1 MAYLKGWKLKIT
13 DVRTRPLLVPY
24 IKPYHWAQG
33 VIDGANVILV
43 EVHTDVGL
51 TGYGESIGT
60 PSAEG
65 IQSYINLAGRICIDR
80 SPFENAQLMAE
91 SYHALFQALGTC
103 SSPRFGGQVLAGLEM
118 ALWDL
123 MGKST
128 GRAAHELL
136 GGAVRNEIQYFGF
149 PQGETAEEIAAEAKQ
164 LAESG
169 CEVIYIKVGRGDT
182 LDLDIAQQVRMAIGP
197 QKRLR
202 MDPNEHWS
210 PVRATRMIRKMS
222 EFDVEF
228 IEQPT
233 NCESVSAL
241 AQVRAN
247 SPVAIAADQL
257 VFTPYDAYNVCRE
270 NAADLIVLGL
280 HETGGIL
287 RFGKVAHIAEAAG
300 IDICI
305 HGLYETGITTC
316 AANQVAATLPNLD
329 DGNQYMNHFLK
340 WDIVKS
346 PDLSLRDGKLPVFNG
361 PGLGFELDWEAIE
374 QAGDLYCKRLS
385 GNG

>member
-1 MAYLKGWKLKIT
+1 MKIT
-13 DVRTRPLLVPY
+13 EVRTRPLLVPY
-24 IKPYHWAQG
+24 TRPYHWAQG
-33 VIDGANVILV
+33 VIDGALVILV
-43 EVHTDVGL
+43 EVDTDTGL

-65 IQSYINLAGRICIDR
+65 IQSFINQAGAICVGR
-80 SPFENAQLMAE
+80 SPFDNAQLMAE
-91 SYHALFQALGTC
+91 AYHGLFQALGTC

-123 MGKST
+123 AGKAT
-128 GRAAHELL
+128 GLAAHELM
-136 GGAVRNEIQYFGF
+136 GGAVRDEIQYFGF
-149 PQGETAEEIAAEAKQ
+149 AQGETAAEIAAEAKQ

-169 CEVIYIKVGRGDT
+169 CEVIYFKVGRGDA
-182 LDLDIAQQVRMAIGP
+182 LDIAIAQQVRTAIGP

-210 PVRATRMIRKMS
+210 PVRAARMIRKMC

-233 NCESVSAL
+233 NCESVAAL

-270 NAADLIVLGL
+270 NAA
-280 HETGGIL
+280 
-287 RFGKVAHIAEAAG
+287 
-300 IDICI
+300 
-305 HGLYETGITTC
+305 
-316 AANQVAATLPNLD
+316 
-329 DGNQYMNHFLK
+329 
-340 WDIVKS
+340 
-346 PDLSLRDGKLPVFNG
+346 
-361 PGLGFELDWEAIE
+361 
-374 QAGDLYCKRLS
+374 
-385 GNG
+385 

>member
-1 MAYLKGWKLKIT
+1 LKIT
-13 DVRTRPLLVPY
+13 EVRTRPLLVPY
-24 IKPYHWAQG
+24 TSPYHWAQG
-33 VIDGANVILV
+33 VIDGAMVILV
-43 EVHTDVGL
+43 EVDTDEGY

-65 IQSYINLAGRICIDR
+65 IQSYVNLAGKNCINR

-91 SYHALFQALGTC
+91 AYHALFQALGTC

-123 MGKST
+123 MGKAT
-128 GRAAHELL
+128 GLAAHELM
-136 GGAVRNEIQYFGF
+136 GGAVREEIQYFGF
-149 PQGETAEEIAAEAKQ
+149 AQGETAEEIAAEAKL

-169 CEVIYIKVGRGDT
+169 CEVIYFKVGRGDA
-182 LDLDIAQQVRMAIGP
+182 LDIAIAQQVRAAIGP

-210 PVRATRMIRKMS
+210 PVRAARLIRKMC

-233 NCESVSAL
+233 NCESIAAL

-257 VFTPYDAYNVCRE
+257 VFTPYDAFNVCRE

-280 HETGGIL
+280 HETGGLL
-287 RFGKVAHIAEAAG
+287 RFSKVAHIAEAAG

-329 DGNQYMNHFLK
+329 DGNQYMNHFLE

-346 PDLSLRDGKLPVFNG
+346 PDLLLQNGKLPVLRG
-361 PGLGFELDWEAIE
+361 PGLGFELDWDAIN
-374 QAGDLYCKRLS
+374 QASDLYSKRMVD
-385 GNG
+385 NG

>member
-1 MAYLKGWKLKIT
+1 LKIT
-13 DVRTRPLLVPY
+13 EVRTTPLLVPY
-24 IKPYHWAQG
+24 TSPYHWAQG
-33 VIDGANVILV
+33 VIDGATVILV
-43 EVHTDVGL
+43 EVHTDEGL
-51 TGYGESIGT
+51 TGYGESVGT

-65 IQSYINLAGRICIDR
+65 IQSYIDMAGAICIDR
-80 SPFENAQLMAE
+80 SPFENAQLMAQA
-91 SYHALFQALGTC
+91 YHALFQALGTC

-123 MGKST
+123 MGK
-128 GRAAHELL
+128 AAGLAVHELM
-136 GGAVRNEIQYFGF
+136 GGAVRDEIQYFGF
-149 PQGETAEEIAAEAKQ
+149 AQGETAEEIAAEAKL

-169 CEVIYIKVGRGDT
+169 CEVIYFKVGRGDA
-182 LDLDIAQQVRMAIGP
+182 LDIAIAQQVRAAIGP

-210 PVRATRMIRKMS
+210 PVRATRMIRKMC

-228 IEQPT
+228 VEQPT
-233 NCESVSAL
+233 NCESVAAL
-241 AQVRAN
+241 AQVRSN

-280 HETGGIL
+280 HETGGLL
-287 RFGKVAHIAEAAG
+287 RFSKVAHIAEAAG

-329 DGNQYMNHFLK
+329 DGNQYMNHFLE

-346 PDLSLRDGKLPVFNG
+346 PNLSLQNGKLPVLNG
-361 PGLGFELDWEAIE
+361 PGLGFELDWDAIS
-374 QAGDLYCKRLS
+374 QASNLHNKRMAD
-385 GNG
+385 NG

>member
-1 MAYLKGWKLKIT
+1 M
-13 DVRTRPLLVPY
+13 
-24 IKPYHWAQG
+24 
-33 VIDGANVILV
+33 VILV
-43 EVHTDVGL
+43 EVDTDEGL

-60 PSAEG
+60 PSAGG
-65 IQSYINLAGRICIDR
+65 IQSFIKLAGAHCINR

-91 SYHALFQALGTC
+91 AYHALFQALGTC

-123 MGKST
+123 MGKAT
-128 GRAAHELL
+128 GLAAHELM
-136 GGAVRNEIQYFGF
+136 GGAVRSEIQYFGF
-149 PQGETAEEIAAEAKQ
+149 AQGETAEAIAAEAKI

-169 CEVIYIKVGRGDT
+169 CEVIYFKVGRGDA
-182 LDLDIAQQVRMAIGP
+182 LDIAIAQQVRAAIGP

-210 PVRATRMIRKMS
+210 PVRATRLIRKMC

-233 NCESVSAL
+233 NCESVAAL

-280 HETGGIL
+280 HETGGLL
-287 RFGKVAHIAEAAG
+287 RFSKVAHIAEAAG

-316 AANQVAATLPNLD
+316 AANQVAATIPNLD
-329 DGNQYMNHFLK
+329 DGNQYMNHFLE

-346 PDLSLRDGKLPVFNG
+346 PGLSLQNGKLPVLKG
-361 PGLGFELDWEAIE
+361 PGLGFELDWDAISLASE
-374 QAGDLYCKRLS
+374 LHSQRMVDNR
-385 GNG
+385 

>member
-1 MAYLKGWKLKIT
+1 MKIT
-13 DVRTRPLLVPY
+13 EVRTRPLLVPY
-24 IKPYHWAQG
+24 TRPYHWAQG
-33 VIDGANVILV
+33 VIDGALVILV
-43 EVHTDVGL
+43 EVDTDTGL

-65 IQSYINLAGRICIDR
+65 IQSFINQAGAIGVGR
-80 SPFENAQLMAE
+80 SPFDNAQLMAE
-91 SYHALFQALGTC
+91 AYHGLFQALGTC

-123 MGKST
+123 AGQAT
-128 GRAAHELL
+128 GLAAHELM
-136 GGAVRNEIQYFGF
+136 GGAVRDEIQYFGF
-149 PQGETAEEIAAEAKQ
+149 AQGETAAEIAAEAKQ

-169 CEVIYIKVGRGDT
+169 CEVIYFKVGRGDA
-182 LDLDIAQQVRMAIGP
+182 LDIAIAQQVRAAIGP

-202 MDPNEHWS
+202 LDPNEHWS
-210 PVRATRMIRKMS
+210 PVRAARMIRKMC

-228 IEQPT
+228 IEQST
-233 NCESVSAL
+233 NCESVAAL

-280 HETGGIL
+280 HETGGLL
-287 RFGKVAHIAEAAG
+287 RFSKVAHIAEAAG

-316 AANQVAATLPNLD
+316 AANQVGATIPNLD
-329 DGNQYMNHFLK
+329 DGNQYMNHFLE

-346 PDLSLRDGKLPVFNG
+346 PDLSLKNGRLPVLKG
-361 PGLGFELDWEAIE
+361 PGLGFELDWDAINR
-374 QAGDLYCKRLS
+374 ASDLYHKQRTPD
-385 GNG
+385 G

>member
-1 MAYLKGWKLKIT
+1 M
-13 DVRTRPLLVPY
+13 PY
-24 IKPYHWAQG
+24 ISPYHWAQG
-33 VIDGANVILV
+33 VIDGAMVILV
-43 EVHTDVGL
+43 EVDTDEGL

-65 IQSYINLAGRICIDR
+65 IQSYINLAGTICIDR

-91 SYHALFQALGTC
+91 AYHALFQALGTC

-123 MGKST
+123 AGKAT
-128 GRAAHELL
+128 GLAAHELM

-149 PQGETAEEIAAEAKQ
+149 AQGETAEEIAAEAKL

-169 CEVIYIKVGRGDT
+169 CEVIYFKVGRGDA
-182 LDLDIAQQVRMAIGP
+182 LDITIAEQVRAAIGP

-210 PVRATRMIRKMS
+210 PVRAARLIRKMC

-233 NCESVSAL
+233 NCESVAAL

-280 HETGGIL
+280 HETGGLL
-287 RFGKVAHIAEAAG
+287 RFSKVAHIAEAAG

-316 AANQVAATLPNLD
+316 AANQVAATIPNLD
-329 DGNQYMNHFLK
+329 DGNQYMNHFLE

-346 PDLSLRDGKLPVFNG
+346 PDLSLQNGRLPVLKG
-361 PGLGFELDWEAIE
+361 PGLGFELDWDAIS
-374 QAGDLYCKRLS
+374 QASDLYNKQVAEA
-385 GNG
+385 G

>member
-1 MAYLKGWKLKIT
+1 LKIT
-13 DVRTRPLLVPY
+13 EVRTRPLLVPY
-24 IKPYHWAQG
+24 TSPYHWAQG
-33 VIDGANVILV
+33 VIDGAMVILV
-43 EVHTDVGL
+43 EVETDEGF

-65 IQSYINLAGRICIDR
+65 IQSFINLAGAICVGR

-91 SYHALFQALGTC
+91 AYHALFQALGTC

-123 MGKST
+123 AGKAT
-128 GRAAHELL
+128 GLAAHELM
-136 GGAVRNEIQYFGF
+136 GGAVRDEIQYFGF
-149 PQGETAEEIAAEAKQ
+149 AQGETAAQIAAEAKT

-169 CEVIYIKVGRGDT
+169 CEVIYFKVGRGDA
-182 LDLDIAQQVRMAIGP
+182 LDIAIARQVRAAIGP
-197 QKRLR
+197 HKRMR

-210 PVRATRMIRKMS
+210 PVHAARMIRKMCD
-222 EFDVEF
+222 FDVEF

-233 NCESVSAL
+233 NCESVAAL
-241 AQVRAN
+241 AQVHAN

-280 HETGGIL
+280 HETGGLL
-287 RFGKVAHIAEAAG
+287 RFSKVAHIAEAAG

-329 DGNQYMNHFLK
+329 DGNQYMNHFLE

-346 PDLSLRDGKLPVFNG
+346 PDLCLQNGRLPVLKG
-361 PGLGFELDWEAIE
+361 PGLGFELDWDAISKASE
-374 QAGDLYCKRLS
+374 LYNQQLAE
-385 GNG
+385 GG

>member
-1 MAYLKGWKLKIT
+1 LKIT
-13 DVRTRPLLVPY
+13 EVRTRPLLVPY
-24 IKPYHWAQG
+24 TRPYHWAQG
-33 VIDGANVILV
+33 VIDGALVILV
-43 EVHTDVGL
+43 EVDTDTGL

-65 IQSYINLAGRICIDR
+65 IQSFINQAGTICVGR
-80 SPFENAQLMAE
+80 SPLENAQLMAE
-91 SYHALFQALGTC
+91 AYHALFQALGTC

-123 MGKST
+123 AGKAT
-128 GRAAHELL
+128 GLATHELM
-136 GGAVRNEIQYFGF
+136 GGAVRDEIQYFGF
-149 PQGETAEEIAAEAKQ
+149 AQGETAVEIAAEAKL

-169 CEVIYIKVGRGDT
+169 CEVIYFKVGRGDA
-182 LDLDIAQQVRMAIGP
+182 LDIAIAQQVRAAIGP

-210 PVRATRMIRKMS
+210 PVRASRMIRKMC

-233 NCESVSAL
+233 NCESVAAL

-280 HETGGIL
+280 HETGGLL
-287 RFGKVAHIAEAAG
+287 RFSKVAHIAEAAG

-316 AANQVAATLPNLD
+316 AANQVAATIPNLD
-329 DGNQYMNHFLK
+329 DGNQYMNHFLE

-346 PDLSLRDGKLPVFNG
+346 PDLSLQNGSLPVLRG
-361 PGLGFELDWEAIE
+361 PGLGFELDWDAIDR
-374 QAGDLYCKRLS
+374 ASDLYSKRRVD
-385 GNG
+385 NG

>member
-1 MAYLKGWKLKIT
+1 MKIT
-13 DVRTRPLLVPY
+13 RIQTRPLLVPY

-33 VIDGANVILV
+33 VIGGATVILV
-43 EVHTDVGL
+43 EVHTDEGVI
-51 TGYGESIGT
+51 GYGESVGT
-60 PSAEG
+60 PSVEG
-65 IQSYINLAGRICIDR
+65 IQSFIKLAGAICIGR
-80 SPFENAQLMAE
+80 SPFENARLMAE
-91 SYHALFQALGTC
+91 AYHALFQALGTC

-118 ALWDL
+118 ALWDV
-123 MGKST
+123 MGKAR
-128 GRAAHELL
+128 GLAAHELL
-136 GGAVRNEIQYFGF
+136 GGAVHDEIQYFGF
-149 PQGETAEEIAAEAKQ
+149 AQGDTAEEIAAEAKL

-169 CEVIYIKVGRGDT
+169 CEVIYFKVGRGDE
-182 LDLDIAQQVRMAIGP
+182 LDIEIAQQVRSAIGP
-197 QKRLR
+197 QKRMR

-210 PVRATRMIRKMS
+210 PVRAARMIRKMC

-233 NCESVSAL
+233 NCESIAAL

-257 VFTPYDAYNVCRE
+257 VFTPYDAYDVCRE
-270 NAADLIVLGL
+270 KAADLIVLGL
-280 HETGGIL
+280 HETGGLL
-287 RFGKVAHIAEAAG
+287 RFAKVAHVAEAAG

-329 DGNQYMNHFLK
+329 DGNQYMNHFLE
-340 WDIVKS
+340 WDIVKT
-346 PDLSLRDGKLPVFNG
+346 PNLSLCNGKLPVING

-374 QAGDLYCKRLS
+374 RASELHIKQARIA
-385 GNG
+385 

>member
-1 MAYLKGWKLKIT
+1 LKIT
-13 DVRTRPLLVPY
+13 EVRTRPLLVPY
-24 IKPYHWAQG
+24 TSPYHWAQG
-33 VIDGANVILV
+33 VIDGAMVILV
-43 EVHTDVGL
+43 EVETDEGL
-51 TGYGESIGT
+51 KGYGESIGT

-65 IQSYINLAGRICIDR
+65 IQSFINLAGAICVGR

-91 SYHALFQALGTC
+91 AYHALFQALGTC

-123 MGKST
+123 AGKAT
-128 GRAAHELL
+128 GLAVHELM
-136 GGAVRNEIQYFGF
+136 GGAVRDEIQYFGF
-149 PQGETAEEIAAEAKQ
+149 AQGETAAQIAAEAKI

-169 CEVIYIKVGRGDT
+169 CEVIYFKVGRGDA
-182 LDLDIAQQVRMAIGP
+182 LDIAIARQVRAAIGP
-197 QKRLR
+197 HKRLR

-210 PVRATRMIRKMS
+210 PVHAARMIRRMS
-222 EFDVEF
+222 DFDVEF

-233 NCESVSAL
+233 NCESVAAL

-280 HETGGIL
+280 HETGGLL
-287 RFGKVAHIAEAAG
+287 RFSKVAHIAEAAG

-316 AANQVAATLPNLD
+316 AANQVAATIPNLD
-329 DGNQYMNHFLK
+329 DGNQYMNHFLE

-346 PDLSLRDGKLPVFNG
+346 PDLSLQNGRLPVLKG
-361 PGLGFELDWEAIE
+361 PGLGFELDWDAIN
-374 QAGDLYCKRLS
+374 QASDLYNKQLAKD
-385 GNG
+385 G

>member
-1 MAYLKGWKLKIT
+1 MKIT
-13 DVRTRPLLVPY
+13 EVRTRPLLVPY
-24 IKPYHWAQG
+24 TRPYHWAQG
-33 VIDGANVILV
+33 VIDGALVILV
-43 EVHTDVGL
+43 EIDTDAGL

-65 IQSYINLAGRICIDR
+65 IQSFINQAGTICVGR
-80 SPFENAQLMAE
+80 SPLENAQLMAE
-91 SYHALFQALGTC
+91 AYHALFQALGTC

-123 MGKST
+123 AGKAT
-128 GRAAHELL
+128 GLATHELM
-136 GGAVRNEIQYFGF
+136 GGAVRDEIQYFGF
-149 PQGETAEEIAAEAKQ
+149 AQGETAVEIAAEAKL

-169 CEVIYIKVGRGDT
+169 CEVIYFKVGRGDA
-182 LDLDIAQQVRMAIGP
+182 LDIAIAQQVRAAIGP

-210 PVRATRMIRKMS
+210 PVRASRMIRKMC

-233 NCESVSAL
+233 NCESVAAL

-280 HETGGIL
+280 HETGGLL
-287 RFGKVAHIAEAAG
+287 RFSKVAHIAEAAG

-316 AANQVAATLPNLD
+316 AANQVAATIPNLD
-329 DGNQYMNHFLK
+329 DGNQYMNHFLE

-346 PDLSLRDGKLPVFNG
+346 PDLSLQNGSLPVLRG
-361 PGLGFELDWEAIE
+361 PGLGFELDWDAIDR
-374 QAGDLYCKRLS
+374 ASDLYSKRMVD
-385 GNG
+385 NG

>member
-1 MAYLKGWKLKIT
+1 MKIT
-13 DVRTRPLLVPY
+13 EVRTRPLLVPY
-24 IKPYHWAQG
+24 TSPYHWAQG
-33 VIDGANVILV
+33 VIDGAMVILV
-43 EVHTDVGL
+43 EVDTDEGL

-65 IQSYINLAGRICIDR
+65 VLSFINLAGAICVGR
-80 SPFENAQLMAE
+80 SPLENAQLMAE
-91 SYHALFQALGTC
+91 AYHALFQALGTC

-123 MGKST
+123 MGKAT
-128 GRAAHELL
+128 GLAAHELM
-136 GGAVRNEIQYFGF
+136 GGAVRDEIQYFGF
-149 PQGETAEEIAAEAKQ
+149 AQGETAAEIAAEAKL

-169 CEVIYIKVGRGDT
+169 CEVIYFKVGRGDA
-182 LDLDIAQQVRMAIGP
+182 LDIAIAQQVRLAIGP

-210 PVRATRMIRKMS
+210 PVRAARMIRKMCD
-222 EFDVEF
+222 FDVEF

-233 NCESVSAL
+233 NCESVAAL

-280 HETGGIL
+280 HETGGLL
-287 RFGKVAHIAEAAG
+287 RFSKVAHIAEAAG

-316 AANQVAATLPNLD
+316 AANQVAATIPNLD
-329 DGNQYMNHFLK
+329 DGNQYMNHFLE

-346 PDLSLRDGKLPVFNG
+346 PDLALQNGRLPVLKG
-361 PGLGFELDWEAIE
+361 PGLGFELDWDAIS
-374 QAGDLYCKRLS
+374 QASDLYSKRMVD
-385 GNG
+385 NG

>member
-1 MAYLKGWKLKIT
+1 LKIT

-33 VIDGANVILV
+33 VIDGATVILV

-65 IQSYINLAGRICIDR
+65 IQSYINLAGAICIDR
-80 SPFENAQLMAE
+80 SPFENAQIMAE

-149 PQGETAEEIAAEAKQ
+149 PQGETAEAIATEAKQ

-182 LDLDIAQQVRMAIGP
+182 LDLDIAQQVRAAIGP

-241 AQVRAN
+241 AQVRAS

-280 HETGGIL
+280 HETGGML

-316 AANQVAATLPNLD
+316 AANQVAATLANLD

-346 PDLSLRDGKLPVFNG
+346 PDLSLRNGKLPVLKG

-374 QAGDLYCKRLS
+374 QAGELYRKQLP